1 MTYDRIDWHTGNN
14 FPKGMP
20 IKNGGTHI
28 GMFLT
33 WIIDN
38 NLIGLMHIE
47 NSNDSIQKVKNRE
60 MTGAEFLI
68 KECDSKF
75 WPEDLNDEGNKFA
88 SFYYASENDYG
99 QYIDDYAEVFD
110 KYETLFHVGD
120 NWDNY
125 SKIEPVITKMYRNW
139 KSNQ

>member
-1 MTYDRIDWHTGNN
+1 MTYDRIDWHTGSN
-14 FPKGMP
+14 FPKELSF
-20 IKNGGTHI
+20 KNGGTHI

-38 NLIGLMHIE
+38 NLIGQLHIE
-47 NSNDSIQKVKNRE
+47 NSKESIEKVKNRK

-75 WPEDLNDEGNKFA
+75 WAEDLNEEGNRFA
-88 SFYYASENDYG
+88 KFYYASENDYG

-110 KYETLFHVGD
+110 KYETLFHVDD

-125 SKIEPVITKMYRNW
+125 KKIEPVITKMYKNW
-139 KSNQ
+139 KK